1 MSVIRPC
8 YWQFMT
14 LQECIMNSF
23 LLFSS
28 GQIYYFIYAVCHLID
43 NCIVS
48 FFFSRI
54 LSPRPAIKH
63 PFLWSLPFTLIPLVY
78 KIATGELH
86 SATHNLFFFASVLLP
101 CLILYRDSL
110 FYRLGSFLFVFVF
123 LLMCENILG
132 IFYYLGIYD
141 FHFTSELK
149 PFYPAPDNDYV
160 GLALVIVPIIIFQA
174 ILIPLA
180 IFLWKRYVQYI
191 NLKLLIQ
198 IGLFHVLSFSGFL
211 FLFPENLG
219 KPGWIFVFLALLF
232 SCLLS
237 FHGLRQIQSLF
248 QTIHFHRKEQEL
260 LEQNLSEFKTFQE
273 KSLYLR
279 RQNHDIAGHL
289 QAISYLVEQNQLDKA
304 HQYIQELEENAHGN
318 QD

>member
-1 MSVIRPC
+1 
-8 YWQFMT
+8 
-14 LQECIMNSF
+14 MNSF
-23 LLFSS
+23 LHFSS
-28 GQIYYFIYAVCHLID
+28 AQIYFFIYAVCHMID

-54 LSPRPAIKH
+54 LLPRPTIKH
-63 PFLWSLPFTLIPLVY
+63 PFLWSLPFALIPLIY
-78 KIATGELH
+78 KIVTGELH

-101 CLILYRDSL
+101 CLVLYRDPL

-132 IFYYLGIYD
+132 ILYYLGIYD
-141 FHFTSELK
+141 FHFSSDLK
-149 PFYPAPDNDYV
+149 PFYPAPGDDYI
-160 GLALVIVPIIIFQA
+160 GLALVIIPIIIFQT

-180 IFLWKRYVQYI
+180 IFLWKRYVRYI

-219 KPGWIFVFLALLF
+219 KPGWIFVFLALF
-232 SCLLS
+232 SSCLLS

-248 QTIHFHRKEQEL
+248 SDHSFSQKRAGTSGTEFIGFQSFSGKEP
-260 LEQNLSEFKTFQE
+260 SSSPA
-273 KSLYLR
+273 KS
-279 RQNHDIAGHL
+279 
-289 QAISYLVEQNQLDKA
+289 
-304 HQYIQELEENAHGN
+304 
-318 QD
+318 